1 MWLLIS
7 FSKVVVAGPFK
18 SQAEMAKRLG
28 VSQQY
33 VNRKIRKGEF
43 SFQLDGKPVIARE
56 HNDFVGGGK
65 KGSDKKDLAMRLGV
79 SKEAVEK
86 VLQKNSS
93 GLLQTP
99 NGKVK
104 IQKLKPGEKQTLP
117 AVRVL
122 WNDDTEK
129 QDFVSFAAA
138 AKELKLHPKTI
149 PSALKAGRDSFTR
162 KADGKK
168 FTFEIPEENTP
179 SRKKPKPPVK
189 EDLRTLVE
197 RERQKVKVAEIKRL
211 YCSFKTGFSVPS
223 TARQIKDLK
232 ILSPRELAKIMKK
245 YSSSNEHK
253 SPSEELAELKRRPE
267 ILTEYSR
274 YQGWDPTF
282 YSLEELDRKNKIQR
296 GELEEESTNP
306 PQSLGENHP
315 EEEETPNEIVVYEEE
330 RTQNEI
336 IFSDDEEEEDSPSVL
351 QTALVVAAQS
361 AIALPSKLG
370 GYAAPVDE
378 DPLALLA
385 RYKSGVE
392 AQIRKYMCSLPG
404 EEYLGMAQYQDA
416 AKQLKEIERREEL
429 YYKMR
434 RKYPGWY
441 LDGTV
446 GELDKTKTVL
456 FNPKTGEDVPV
467 KNYEDIANYFLSNGY
482 VDFLSPKDCDRHWDC
497 GRVEFPAQKVLK
509 AKPEETQEMVA
520 CNTTTWE
527 EIREEARERT
537 VKEKTVQ
544 ENVQDGILKRMIV
557 ETETTERATVQ
568 AKIVQKVTVEEEPLS
583 TVWWWMF
590 TFLPLE

>member
-168 FTFEIPEENTP
+168 FTFEIPKENTP

-315 EEEETPNEIVVYEEE
+315 EEEETQNEIVVYEEE

-378 DPLALLA
+378 DPLMLLA
-385 RYKSGVE
+385 RYKRGVE
-392 AQIRKYMCSLPG
+392 AQMRKYMCSLPG

-416 AKQLKEIERREEL
+416 AKQLKEIERCEEL

-441 LDGTV
+441 LDDTV

-544 ENVQDGILKRMIV
+544 ENVQDGILKRMVV

-590 TFLPLE
+590 TFIPLD

>member
-404 EEYLGMAQYQDA
+404 EEYLGMAQYHSA
-416 AKQLKEIERREEL
+416 AKELKEIERREEL
-429 YYKMR
+429 YYQMR

-568 AKIVQKVTVEEEPLS
+568 AKIAQKVTVEEEPLS

-590 TFLPLE
+590 TFLELE

>member
-429 YYKMR
+429 YYNMR

-497 GRVEFPAQKVLK
+497 GRVEFPAQKVMK

-568 AKIVQKVTVEEEPLS
+568 AKIAQKVTVEEEPLS

-590 TFLPLE
+590 TFLELE